1 MPFSAPCQLCTKK
14 FKIGVSL
21 KKHFG
26 LKHQER
32 NLKIA
37 QFLDESNSPGEQPKQ
52 QHLLTKKWKIISN
65 GLGFLWR
72 ESTDH
77 WYRITQVNALT
88 RNAFFILVCL
98 DLHLTLFSSR
108 GKWCHVDCLQVPH
121 KYFAHFLC
129 RLGNPMVDCVRDAPH
144 VRQPIFKRIARRFS
158 YKIFNEETLKLV
170 LEEQDLLQFRPK
182 ALFRNSDKVPDISEM
197 SAEEALAYVKARAR
211 KQESRPTSR
220 SHLDI
225 GPGEGRCTR
234 ELELIWWPSLY
245 SRCSE
250 YGKLTFPALFC
261 EEDFIIVTFISIF
274 PRLNK

>member
-37 QFLDESNSPGEQPKQ
+37 QFLDESNSPCELPKAAALIDEEMEDYLKWLGVLVEGINGSLVPDHPGKCSNPQ
-52 QHLLTKKWKIISN
+52 SVLYFGVLGLT
-65 GLGFLWR
+65 
-72 ESTDH
+72 H
-77 WYRITQVNALT
+77 
-88 RNAFFILVCL
+88 
-98 DLHLTLFSSR
+98 LHLTLFSSK
-108 GKWCHVDCLQVPH
+108 GKWCHVDCLQVPQ
-121 KYFAHFLC
+121 KYFAHLLC
-129 RLGNPMVDCVRDAPH
+129 RLGNPTVDSVRDAPH

-182 ALFRNSDKVPDISEM
+182 ALFRNSDEVPDISEM
-197 SAEEALAYVKARAR
+197 SAEEALAYAKARAR
-211 KQESRPTSR
+211 KQDSRPTSR
-220 SHLDI
+220 SYLDI

-250 YGKLTFPALFC
+250 YGKLTFRFFVRKTSL
-261 EEDFIIVTFISIF
+261 
-274 PRLNK
+274 